1 MALNSSGPISIAGTT
16 AGQSIQIEL
25 GGNGTT
31 TMSLNDAAVR
41 ALAGVP
47 SGAIIMPTNFYGKA
61 NEFAFTIST
70 NQTNANLATLATNA
84 GWNGTTKVVA
94 TLGTNVY
101 ISSTSTGTP
110 ALTVPNSFPNG
121 VELVNNGFIMG
132 MGGAGGNHSWGSASV
147 SNGAP
152 GGTAISISR
161 NITITN
167 TSGRPFRITAKFVF
181 IKTLQNVAQ
190 NGNEPIIELAY

>member
-61 NEFAFTIST
+61 N
-70 NQTNANLATLATNA
+70 
-84 GWNGTTKVVA
+84 
-94 TLGTNVY
+94 
-101 ISSTSTGTP
+101 
-110 ALTVPNSFPNG
+110 TVP
-121 VELVNNGFIMG
+121 VTFIVLAG
-132 MGGAGGNHSWGSASV
+132 GAAGGAGAATTGAAAGAAVVGSICVILGATESAMALVAAS
-147 SNGAP
+147 
-152 GGTAISISR
+152 I
-161 NITITN
+161 
-167 TSGRPFRITAKFVF
+167 
-181 IKTLQNVAQ
+181 
-190 NGNEPIIELAY
+190 

>member
-1 MALNSSGPISIAGTT
+1 MALNGSGPISIAGTT
-16 AGQSIQIEL
+16 SGQSIQIEL

-47 SGAIIMPTNFYGKA
+47 SGVIVMPTDFYGKA

-70 NQTNANLATLATNA
+70 NQTNADLATLATNA

-110 ALTVPNSFPNG
+110 ALTIPNSFPNG
-121 VELVNNGFIMG
+121 VILLTMDLLWEWVEMVEIIRGE
-132 MGGAGGNHSWGSASV
+132 
-147 SNGAP
+147 
-152 GGTAISISR
+152 
-161 NITITN
+161 
-167 TSGRPFRITAKFVF
+167 
-181 IKTLQNVAQ
+181 AQ
-190 NGNEPIIELAY
+190 M